1 MFNLTVEDAS
11 KRLGV
16 GRARVNQL
24 IRSGMLAA
32 EKVGGIWLIDEQS
45 VEARRNAAPKA
56 GRPPA
61 SSSKGDVGRYV
72 LMNRTHEVLSFRYD
86 EAAGAFVDAGD
97 IVDPARA
104 PLGMISPRGRK
115 VSKDALSFW
124 WKHRC
129 IPGTREGIDAK
140 LAELG
145 VDSPARIPF
154 KSLGLSLSDQ
164 YWIRPENCE
173 IAWEDVNYFDN
184 DFCEM
189 RSGRGWLDGVGLDSP
204 DNTSEG
210 ELPKKW
216 VCDGAV
222 QRGGSERSIL
232 TAACPGRVCEISLG
246 EPGGRCRL
254 HLRKFRRLHRRV
266 HPVLLCSPDYA
277 SAEPSQRLPTLPG
290 MLLGA

>member
-154 KSLGLSLSDQ
+154 KSLGLLSL
-164 YWIRPENCE
+164 IH
-173 IAWEDVNYFDN
+173 I
-184 DFCEM
+184 
-189 RSGRGWLDGVGLDSP
+189 
-204 DNTSEG
+204 
-210 ELPKKW
+210 
-216 VCDGAV
+216 
-222 QRGGSERSIL
+222 
-232 TAACPGRVCEISLG
+232 
-246 EPGGRCRL
+246 
-254 HLRKFRRLHRRV
+254 
-266 HPVLLCSPDYA
+266 
-277 SAEPSQRLPTLPG
+277 
-290 MLLGA
+290 

>member
-129 IPGTREGIDAK
+129 IPGTRRHRREAGRAGRRFTC
-140 LAELG
+140 E
-145 VDSPARIPF
+145 DSLQEPWAVF
-154 KSLGLSLSDQ
+154 
-164 YWIRPENCE
+164 
-173 IAWEDVNYFDN
+173 
-184 DFCEM
+184 
-189 RSGRGWLDGVGLDSP
+189 VGSVLDS
-204 DNTSEG
+204 S
-210 ELPKKW
+210 
-216 VCDGAV
+216 
-222 QRGGSERSIL
+222 
-232 TAACPGRVCEISLG
+232 
-246 EPGGRCRL
+246 
-254 HLRKFRRLHRRV
+254 RKL
-266 HPVLLCSPDYA
+266 
-277 SAEPSQRLPTLPG
+277 
-290 MLLGA
+290 